1 MILGNSAGF
10 ALGCFKSACSML
22 HLRCLAPLFWLRL
35 GRDVRGIKTWT
46 LPVLLGLPGLLV
58 LTTAAHTQT
67 ADVISPGEDGDFRS
81 LQIPGPRGSYL
92 QRFWLVVDRDP
103 RGLWCRDLQGRPS
116 IALKYGSVIESDSS
130 AQAGEAVL
138 LNQGKT
144 YLRVKVKPINILY
157 DARLRRNKT
166 SFITCVVRANSSFLA
181 PINPDSMGAVRP

>member
-1 MILGNSAGF
+1 
-10 ALGCFKSACSML
+10 ML
-22 HLRCLAPLFWLRL
+22 HLRSLAPLFWLRL
-35 GRDVRGIKTWT
+35 GRVVRGIKTCS
-46 LPVLLGLPGLLV
+46 LPILLGLPGLLF

-144 YLRVKVKPINILY
+144 YLRVKVKPVDILY
-157 DARLRRNKT
+157 DARLRRNKIT
-166 SFITCVVRANSSFLA
+166 FITCVVRANSSFLA